1 MIAAALMVMLVTALI
16 ASMLMNAPT
25 ELIIVTNMQIVRM
38 ILVVSLALVLPD
50 TLEMELFVRT

>member
-16 ASMLMNAPT
+16 VLMLTNALT
-25 ELIIVTNMQIVRM
+25 ELITVTNMPIVQM
-38 ILVVSLALVLPD
+38 ISVVLLALVLSD